1 MGRRGVGEEIMLV
14 IGISALYHDSAA
26 ALIAD
31 GRVLR
36 AAQEERFSRVK
47 HDRSFPVKALEYCIE
62 DVAVSEAKRIDAV
75 VYYDNPLMTCD
86 RFIHNCLWIGDKGEE
101 LIRKDYARVFGQRM
115 WVQKTICPMRLERI
129 SHLVTMMR
137 PFWWWMA
144 LGNGRPRRSPWEK
157 ATESPYSN
165 ISTILILWACS
176 TVQSRISADS
186 ESILAS
192 TSSWASRPTENRAT
206 PASSARS

>member
-1 MGRRGVGEEIMLV
+1 MADGTWPAAGIREECVCMGRWGVGDKTMLV

-86 RFIHNCLWIGDKGEE
+86 RFIHNCLWVGDKDEE

-115 WVQKTICPMRLERI
+115 WVQRQPRAFSKER
-129 SHLVTMMR
+129 
-137 PFWWWMA
+137 A
-144 LGNGRPRRSPWEK
+144 SP
-157 ATESPYSN
+157 
-165 ISTILILWACS
+165 
-176 TVQSRISADS
+176 
-186 ESILAS
+186 SI
-192 TSSWASRPTENRAT
+192 SSW
-206 PASSARS
+206 